1 MIIGILI
8 KQIMTFFIY
17 PFSFLKRYGILYFCE
32 VIYLS
37 QNKRTSHARTPA
49 KRKGTRRGRGFA
61 IFGTVFLSLIGIVM
75 LGISGLFWYFQY
87 DRNTA
92 LDALNDT
99 ELGISNNTLSEDI
112 INIAL
117 FGIDARNFKNA
128 RANSDSIMILSVDTV
143 HHAIKVTSILRD
155 SLVPVEGHHVQKIN
169 AAYAFGGP
177 ELAIKTINQAFD
189 LNIRDYATVN
199 FAGMAEIIDAMGGI
213 EVDVNE
219 AERNNANVHLK
230 WMAIESGTKNTP
242 ITKSGLQTLNG
253 IQAVAFAR
261 IRKVS
266 TNDAVPDDFG
276 RTDRQRYVM
285 EQLFNKALSLGK
297 SKYPGLIKSL
307 LPYTETSLTYSDI
320 LDLAGVL
327 TGDIH
332 FEQLRMPDNY
342 SMTIS
347 TKDYPGGLG
356 SVVYYNLD
364 YATEMMHAFIYDDV
378 QQKDFIAANPID
390 RTPWYTAWAASH

>member
-1 MIIGILI
+1 
-8 KQIMTFFIY
+8 
-17 PFSFLKRYGILYFCE
+17 
-32 VIYLS
+32 
-37 QNKRTSHARTPA
+37 
-49 KRKGTRRGRGFA
+49 
-61 IFGTVFLSLIGIVM
+61 
-75 LGISGLFWYFQY
+75 
-87 DRNTA
+87 
-92 LDALNDT
+92 
-99 ELGISNNTLSEDI
+99 
-112 INIAL
+112 
-117 FGIDARNFKNA
+117 
-128 RANSDSIMILSVDTV
+128 MILSVDTV

-155 SLVPVEGHHVQKIN
+155 SLVPVEGHNVQKIN
-169 AAYAFGGP
+169 AAYAFGGA

-219 AERNNANVHLK
+219 AERNNANIHLK

-266 TNDAVPDDFG
+266 TSDAVPDDFG

-307 LPYTETSLTYSDI
+307 LPHTETSLTYSDI
-320 LDLAGVL
+320 LNLAGVL

-332 FEQLRMPDNY
+332 FEQLRMPDSY

-347 TKDYPGGLG
+347 TKDYPSSLG

-378 QQKDFIAANPID
+378 QQKDFMAANPID
-390 RTPWYTAWAASH
+390 RTPWYTTWAANR